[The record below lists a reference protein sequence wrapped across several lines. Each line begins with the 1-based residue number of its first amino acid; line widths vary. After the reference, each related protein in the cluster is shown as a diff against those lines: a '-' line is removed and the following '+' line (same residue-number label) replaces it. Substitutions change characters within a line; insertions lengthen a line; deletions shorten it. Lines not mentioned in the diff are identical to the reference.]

1 MTLANAIRRAL
12 PVLAQHGS
20 SDRVLLRTLLVRAG
34 LSRWEAVAAM
44 RFIPLALGR
53 AILLEGL
60 GIALP
65 DSYLL
70 VNGDARE
77 ERKLAD
83 EPFFRGTKFIATT
96 LAADYGPGLLGQVAL
111 LSAEVHAVNE
121 ALNAGS
127 QAQDLVAS
135 LPVVLWEPGVDD
147 VAPKPWWKFW
157 A

>member
-1 MTLANAIRRAL
+1 VSLATSIRRAL
-12 PVLAQHGS
+12 PVLAEHGGI
-20 SDRVLLRTLLVRAG
+20 DRTLLRVRLVRAG

-53 AILLEGL
+53 SILLEGL

-77 ERKLAD
+77 ERKLAG
-83 EPFFRGTKFIATT
+83 EPFFRGTAFIART
-96 LAADYGPGLLGQVAL
+96 LAADYGPSLLGQVAL
-111 LSAEVHAVNE
+111 LSPEVQAVNE

-127 QAQDLVAS
+127 QPQDLVAS
-135 LPVVLWEPGVDD
+135 PPVVLWEAGIDD
-147 VAPKPWWKFW
+147 VPAKPWWKFW